1 MVSYHVSVW
10 HFQLVRKKP
19 WKELRGADAQAVGWT
34 CVGTTMA
41 STALFVEGTVWV
53 LMHTS
58 VLSSHYVCA
67 WDHS

>member
-41 STALFVEGTVWV
+41 STALFVEGTVD
-53 LMHTS
+53 MG
-58 VLSSHYVCA
+58 
-67 WDHS
+67 